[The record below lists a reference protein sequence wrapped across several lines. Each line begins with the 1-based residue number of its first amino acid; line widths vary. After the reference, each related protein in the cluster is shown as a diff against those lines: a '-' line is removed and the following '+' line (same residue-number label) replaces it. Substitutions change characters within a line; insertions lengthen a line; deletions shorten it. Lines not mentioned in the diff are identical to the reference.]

1 MNWGT
6 KITIAMVLFMTFI
19 VTLVVRISMAK
30 PELVADNYY
39 EQEINFETKIKA
51 QKNMAKLA
59 HAPEIYTAN
68 GNIFVDISPCINQE
82 QVEGQIHIYRPN
94 NASLDIT
101 IPITGNPTSPIVVP
115 EESLVKGVYSVQ
127 VSWDM
132 NGKKYF
138 SEERIYL
145 N

>member
-6 KITIAMVLFMTFI
+6 KITIAMALFMTFI

-39 EQEINFETKIKA
+39 EQEINFETKISA
-51 QKNMAKLA
+51 QRNLAKLA
-59 HAPEIYTAN
+59 HTPEIYTAN
-68 GNIFVDISPCINQE
+68 GNIFIDISKCIGNHKA
-82 QVEGQIHIYRPN
+82 EGQVHVYRPN
-94 NASLDIT
+94 DASLDIN
-101 IPITGNPTSPIVVP
+101 IPINGNTDAPIIVP
-115 EESLVKGVYSVQ
+115 EKSLVQGVYSVQ
-127 VSWDM
+127 VSWEM

-138 SEERIYL
+138 SEERVYL